1 MIDLG
6 IFEIKTEIFILIL
19 SVLTLALQLLLCFKV
34 KKLFLRLLPVIL
46 FAAATAIFFVL
57 IFMSEGWDSV
67 GFLLLA
73 ICAAILLLFGG
84 IGWGTWAVLK
94 KTNRKEKR

>member
-19 SVLTLALQLLLCFKV
+19 SVFTLALQLLLCFKA
-34 KKLFLRLLPVIL
+34 KRLFLRLLPVIL
-46 FAAATAIFFVL
+46 FAILTAVFFVL
-57 IFMSEGWDSV
+57 IFLNEGWDSI

-73 ICAAILLLFGG
+73 ICAAILLLFCG
-84 IGWGTWAVLK
+84 IGWGIWRIIQHHKA
-94 KTNRKEKR
+94 KR